1 MFNCTFVIWT
11 LPKGY
16 ILECAIFDT
25 DSQERFRLVTNT
37 LHLKISNGCMV
48 VYDITDTNSFNEC
61 KNYCKQAILENCKKD
76 IKVMLV
82 GNKAD
87 LEDRRKIPKEEGL
100 EFAKENNYLF
110 RETTCLNMDSVVDA
124 FETLI
129 IETFNNIK
137 NKDDLIIVE
146 N

>member
-1 MFNCTFVIWT
+1 MT
-11 LPKGY
+11 
-16 ILECAIFDT
+16 
-25 DSQERFRLVTNT
+25 
-37 LHLKISNGCMV
+37 HGCMV
-48 VYDITDTNSFNEC
+48 VYDITNSKSFNEC
-61 KNYCKQAILENCKKD
+61 KNYCKQTILENCKKD

-87 LEDRRKIPKEEGL
+87 LEDMRKIPKEEGL
-100 EFAKENNYLF
+100 KFAKENNYLF